1 MTGDARGA
9 MKMETINDYMMKDH
23 QLVDGFFERAE
34 DAARAA
40 DFATLEREAAEF
52 LDRIAVHIDVE
63 DRLLFAAFEERT
75 GMTQA
80 GPSVTMREEHRQMEP
95 LFDTMREA
103 VAARDAGAYLR
114 AAAQVVE
121 ILKPHNQ
128 KEETMMYPMI
138 DDALGTDVGALLD
151 EVKASMTA

>member
-1 MTGDARGA
+1 
-9 MKMETINDYMMKDH
+9 METINDYMMKDH

-34 DAARAA
+34 AAAKAA
-40 DFATLEREAAEF
+40 DFTALEREATEF

-95 LFDTMREA
+95 LFDEMREA
-103 VAARDAGAYLR
+103 VASRDAAAYLR

-121 ILKPHNQ
+121 ILKPHND

-138 DDALGTDVGALLD
+138 DDALGTDVRALLD
-151 EVKASMTA
+151 EAKATMAG